1 MTGRTSRW
9 FPHEPRMWLES
20 METNLLLQ
28 DFNLY
33 IVPHRDNRDTYE
45 LFVNGVSSYKV
56 RESLRSWNRGHGA
69 DSFVSAV
76 ASTLLTEHEV
86 WLEIVFE
93 PDGSNGRLF
102 IPLIVNGVR
111 QTSTGNLIQEVP
123 LTDVTNLD
131 HPDVTTKEIREIEL
145 DVERMVRVELPEKYP
160 SQLITGV
167 TNELVETERYDPLRA
182 PWIMQSM
189 VAQLIGG
196 TAIDVGQATRTKRLR
211 TVQATRPIG
220 WAAREMH
227 SGGDSHLSDYYL
239 YLREFQF
246 LHFRSSMREQAEEA
260 LGVVLRMAEA
270 KFGFEASVTTS
281 GLFTPQEVN
290 EITRDYESGKITF
303 SAANDI
309 AFERPDNVYSRER
322 QLF

>member
-28 DFNLY
+28 DFNLH
-33 IVPHRDNRDTYE
+33 IVPHRDNRDAYE
-45 LFVNGVSSYKV
+45 LLVDGVSSYKV
-56 RESLRSWNRGHGA
+56 RESLRLWNRGRGA

-93 PDGSNGRLF
+93 PDGPNGLLF

-111 QTSTGNLIQEVP
+111 QTATGNLIQEVP
-123 LTDVTNLD
+123 VPNVSNLD
-131 HPDVTTKEIREIEL
+131 HPDTTTKEIQVIEL
-145 DVERMVRVELPEKYP
+145 DDERMVRVELPEKYP
-160 SQLITGV
+160 SQLLTGV
-167 TNELVETERYDPLRA
+167 TNELVETDRYDPLMS

-189 VAQLIGG
+189 VAQRRGG
-196 TAIDVGQATRTKRLR
+196 PAFDVGQATRTKRLR

-220 WAAREMH
+220 WTAREMH
-227 SGGDSHLSDYYL
+227 RGGDSHLSDYYL
-239 YLREFQF
+239 YWREFQF
-246 LHFRSSMREQAEEA
+246 LHFRCSMREQAEEA
-260 LGVVLRMAEA
+260 LGVVLRMAGA

-281 GLFTPQEVN
+281 GFFTPPEVDA
-290 EITRDYESGKITF
+290 IIRDYESGKISF

-309 AFERPDNVYSRER
+309 AFERPDNMYSRER